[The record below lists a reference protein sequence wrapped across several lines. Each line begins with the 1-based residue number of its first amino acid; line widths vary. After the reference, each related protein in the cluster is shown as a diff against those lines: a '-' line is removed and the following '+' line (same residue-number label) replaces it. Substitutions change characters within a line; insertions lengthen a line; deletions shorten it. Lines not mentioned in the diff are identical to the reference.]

1 MTGYRMLMEFNPMD
15 VIVPKGHTIQ
25 LVVTETGEDYL
36 PSPCASLGMTI
47 FAGYQVLNLP
57 TLDRPIDHENWFN
70 SPIWWDE

>member
-1 MTGYRMLMEFNPMD
+1 
-15 VIVPKGHTIQ
+15 
-25 LVVTETGEDYL
+25 
-36 PSPCASLGMTI
+36 MTI